1 MPPSVIGRI
10 AGQAKV
16 RQLVIS
22 HRMNRSLGREVET
35 LALIRESYD
44 GPVHFEGDLQ
54 CFRM

>member
-44 GPVHFEGDLQ
+44 GPVHFAGDLQ